1 MRVTAFRCTSDHT
14 TAKSALSIGNLAI
27 QQIVPSWS
35 CRLCRHLT
43 TYCAA
48 RSQAEAIK
56 AIGSQQPGLVRADVF
71 LSCGTSHKSPHTR
84 QKYCSTSASV
94 QMQFQKLT
102 GSKCASGPEPILFAA
117 PSDPDRTSSFPGPTV
132 AWFLAGKIARLVQMP
147 AIDTTT
153 RTHAVK
159 IVKGSAPQGAGEK
172 PRRCLRHS
180 LHSPQAVNCDCD
192 CLYLL
197 RKSQVEFPTGTQ
209 SENKG

>member
-132 AWFLAGKIARLVQMP
+132 AWFLAGKDCATRPNACHRYHDPNTCSENREGQRTSRSRRKAAQMP
-147 AIDTTT
+147 TAF
-153 RTHAVK
+153 A
-159 IVKGSAPQGAGEK
+159 
-172 PRRCLRHS
+172 S
-180 LHSPQAVNCDCD
+180 LS
-192 CLYLL
+192 
-197 RKSQVEFPTGTQ
+197 TGCQ
-209 SENKG
+209 L